1 VTNARLTQA
10 AVEVLRSGH
19 PSVHQSQVA
28 AEVLHSGVSP
38 VALAQVAVEVLC
50 SSITTTPA
58 NVNLTQSAVEVLLQ
72 GQPPA
77 VSLSQLALEVLRQGQ
92 PAVSFSQFAV
102 EVLYG
107 NGSGGGSGGGPVI
120 AEPYLWIIT

>member
-1 VTNARLTQA
+1 MTNARLTQA

-19 PSVHQSQVA
+19 ASVHQSQVA

-38 VALAQVAVEVLC
+38 VALAQVAAEVLC
-50 SSITTTPA
+50 SSLTTTPA
-58 NVNLTQSAVEVLLQ
+58 NVNLTQFAVEVLLQ
-72 GQPPA
+72 GQPPPVA
-77 VSLSQLALEVLRQGQ
+77 LSQLALEVLRRGQ

-107 NGSGGGSGGGPVI
+107 NGGGGSGGGPVI

>member
-1 VTNARLTQA
+1 VTNARLTQG

-19 PSVHQSQVA
+19 ASVHQSQVTV
-28 AEVLHSGVSP
+28 EVLHSGTPP
-38 VALAQVAVEVLC
+38 VALAQVAAEVLC
-50 SSITTTPA
+50 SSLTTTPA
-58 NVNLTQSAVEVLLQ
+58 NVNLTQFAVEVLLQ
-72 GQPPA
+72 GQPSPIA
-77 VSLSQLALEVLRQGQ
+77 LNQLAVEVLRRGQ